1 MVEKRD
7 SRRHST
13 TSFSE
18 SVVVAKTSDKILE
31 VLAFFNRERSQP
43 PSIMIAVLTFLAQK
57 SAMTLSGIF
66 FLFDKTQNTLIQ
78 IPYS

>member
-1 MVEKRD
+1 MEKRD

-18 SVVVAKTSDKILE
+18 SVVVAKTSDKIFE

-43 PSIMIAVLTFLAQK
+43 PSIMIAELTFVALK

-66 FLFDKTQNTLIQ
+66 FV
-78 IPYS
+78 

>member
-31 VLAFFNRERSQP
+31 VLVFFNRERSQP

-66 FLFDKTQNTLIQ
+66 FCLTKRKTL
-78 IPYS
+78 

>member
-31 VLAFFNRERSQP
+31 VLAFFNWERSQP

-66 FLFDKTQNTLIQ
+66 FCLTKRKTL
-78 IPYS
+78 